1 MSGVCASC
9 DEPVEGDDD
18 ESLCANCLASP
29 EELQAQQA
37 AVLTLGAKVE
47 IAQNYRAAKSALR
60 LARTYMREA
69 ATVDARAR
77 AALDEAARCRAQIRA
92 LRRGEGTIETPAAS
106 ERPGLRK
113 ASLPATGAAVTPI
126 RAAR

>member
-9 DEPVEGDDD
+9 DEPVEGDD

-29 EELQAQQA
+29 EELEAQKK
-37 AVLTLGAKVE
+37 AVLTLGARVE
-47 IAQNYRAAKSALR
+47 IASNYRAAKCALR

-69 ATVDARAR
+69 ATVDGRAR
-77 AALDEAARCRAQIRA
+77 ACLDEAARCREQIRA
-92 LRRGEGTIETPAAS
+92 LRRGDEPVATPS

-113 ASLPATGAAVTPI
+113 AQLPAATGASPL

>member
-29 EELQAQQA
+29 EELQAQEK

-77 AALDEAARCRAQIRA
+77 AALDAAARCRAQIR
-92 LRRGEGTIETPAAS
+92 RGEGAIETPAAS